1 MGIIVRKV
9 KTTLSFKDEKP
20 EVYKVSQVSY
30 LPVGYD
36 MLVQECSEA
45 CGVNPSQTRAVVEAL
60 INRMLLMMKMGH
72 AVRLG
77 SFGTFKTQLKV
88 KTVASSD
95 DATVGTI
102 QKKRVQFIP
111 GKGFRDMLS
120 SLEVKVAGDSLN
132 EK

>member
-45 CGVNPSQTRAVVEAL
+45 CGVNPSQTRAVVIA
-60 INRMLLMMKMGH
+60 
-72 AVRLG
+72 
-77 SFGTFKTQLKV
+77 F
-88 KTVASSD
+88 
-95 DATVGTI
+95 
-102 QKKRVQFIP
+102 
-111 GKGFRDMLS
+111 
-120 SLEVKVAGDSLN
+120 
-132 EK
+132 

>member
-9 KTTLSFKDEKP
+9 KTKLTFKDEQP
-20 EVYKVSQVSY
+20 EVYKVAQIAY
-30 LPVGYD
+30 LPVDYD
-36 MLVQECSEA
+36 TLVQECSES

-60 INRMLLMMKMGH
+60 INRMLLIMKMGH

-77 SFGTFKTQLKV
+77 SFGTFKTQINV
-88 KTVASSD
+88 KTVANAEA
-95 DATVGTI
+95 ATLDTI
-102 QKKRVQFIP
+102 QQKRIQFYP

-120 SLEVKVAGDSLN
+120 NLEVKTAGDSLN